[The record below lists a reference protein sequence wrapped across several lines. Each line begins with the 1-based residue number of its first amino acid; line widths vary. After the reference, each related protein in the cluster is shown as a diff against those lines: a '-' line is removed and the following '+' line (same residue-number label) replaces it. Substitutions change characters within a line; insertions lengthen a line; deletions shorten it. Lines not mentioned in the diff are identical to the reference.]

1 MSIVRY
7 LKLSGLFPATESQQ
21 QALQQAVAHYLQQ
34 YQQQLEQVQASGAAP
49 AMQWQYQ
56 VPELGEGGACSLFGQ
71 LAEQPYDLTAIL
83 GGQTAANQQ
92 LLQQMA
98 SVTDFYQSHSKSDW
112 FGIYQRRVNLQGDT
126 VLVKLSYFGAPSR
139 AEFPLTAEFAAI
151 SNNSTVGLTGKARII
166 NDVPAYLQQGGEYYT
181 CDPKVLAEACIPL
194 YDEAGQVVGIID
206 SEAFQKQLFEADELA
221 LLIATAILVPTL
233 WAAQSSA
240 EGTLENTDLNSID
253 S

>member
-1 MSIVRY
+1 MSIARY
-7 LKLSGLFPATESQQ
+7 LDLSGLLPASAAGQ
-21 QALQQAVAHYLQQ
+21 QALQQAVVHFQQLLQQ
-34 YQQQLEQVQASGAAP
+34 AMTASSGSP
-49 AMQWQYQ
+49 AIVWQYQ

-71 LAEQPYDLTAIL
+71 LADEPYDLSATL
-83 GGQTAANQQ
+83 GGQTATNKQ

-98 SVTDFYQSHSKSDW
+98 LISSFYQAHSQSDW
-112 FGIYQRRVNLQGDT
+112 FGIYQRRVNPQGET

-139 AEFPLTAEFAAI
+139 AEFPLTTEFAAI

-206 SEAFQKQLFEADELA
+206 SEAFQTQLFEGDELA
-221 LLIATAILVPTL
+221 LLIATAITVPLV
-233 WAAQSSA
+233 WAGLAA
-240 EGTLENTDLNSID
+240 TKGTA
-253 S
+253 

>member
-7 LKLSGLFPATESQQ
+7 LHLSGLLPETEVQQ
-21 QALQQAVAHYLQQ
+21 QALQHAVAHYIAQ
-34 YQQQLEQVQASGAAP
+34 YQQALAKIEVP
-49 AMQWQYQ
+49 PIQWQYQ

-71 LAEQPYDLTAIL
+71 LAEQPYDLSVIL
-83 GGQTAANQQ
+83 GGQTTANQR
-92 LLQQMA
+92 LLEQMA
-98 SVTDFYQSHSKSDW
+98 TISTFYQTQSQSDW
-112 FGIYQRRVNLQGDT
+112 FGIYQRRVNPQGET

-194 YDEAGQVVGIID
+194 YDEAGDVVGIID
-206 SEAFQKQLFEADELA
+206 SEAFKKQLFEADELA
-221 LLIATAILVPTL
+221 LLIATAIVVPTL
-233 WAAQSSA
+233 W
-240 EGTLENTDLNSID
+240 
-253 S
+253 